1 MATDIIISITDI
13 SGYKF
18 QINLTPVLKIKL
30 DLISNETFT
39 IFFLFALCLTKKIYK
54 GGFMYK
60 NTNEDDITDFFW
72 ICRNNKPKDFA
83 TLLRF
88 TIMTKLTRSGSLHT
102 RTFIS
107 SDG

>member
-1 MATDIIISITDI
+1 MHIEQAKLPVHSDPYVNKKLNFFSQNQK
-13 SGYKF
+13 KF
-18 QINLTPVLKIKL
+18 FLNFQTILKKKIK
-30 DLISNETFT
+30 
-39 IFFLFALCLTKKIYK
+39 KKIYK

-60 NTNEDDITDFFW
+60 NTNEDDINDFFW

>member
-1 MATDIIISITDI
+1 
-13 SGYKF
+13 
-18 QINLTPVLKIKL
+18 
-30 DLISNETFT
+30 
-39 IFFLFALCLTKKIYK
+39 
-54 GGFMYK
+54 MYK
-60 NTNEDDITDFFW
+60 NTNEDDINDFFW

>member
-1 MATDIIISITDI
+1 MHIEQA
-13 SGYKF
+13 K
-18 QINLTPVLKIKL
+18 LPVHSDPYVNNKIKFFQSKL
-30 DLISNETFT
+30 EKVFHKFPNDLKKKIK
-39 IFFLFALCLTKKIYK
+39 KKIYK

-60 NTNEDDITDFFW
+60 NTNEDDINDFFW